1 MTNAKVITLNAP
13 YLCANRSNTINNPSS
28 GSDLYQSRMA
38 DGKSETKTIRT
49 LNGAP
54 SSVIYNVSG
63 GRFYVDVE
71 SAVLVIPIKDEFE
84 ADDEIETRVASS
96 ITPSYDYEMLE
107 TGLTGTDKCLI
118 VRSKI
123 SKEMVRVST

>member
-1 MTNAKVITLNAP
+1 
-13 YLCANRSNTINNPSS
+13 
-28 GSDLYQSRMA
+28 MA